1 MGKNKLT
8 EQSNSAQ
15 DSDLSKQS
23 RSTQQSNLT
32 EQANVSWKRKTTLFL
47 ISQGVTLFGSTL
59 VQFAIVW
66 YVTLKTASGAWVAAL
81 TVCSFLPQTLISLVS
96 GAWADRYSKQRL
108 IILSDAMIAVATLAL
123 ALLFPRIGNDKT
135 VFIALLATSIIR
147 SVGAGV
153 QMPAVNAALPLL
165 VPEEH
170 LMRVNGI
177 NATLQ
182 SIIQFATPA
191 AAGAILS
198 LGSFVSALLIDIAT
212 AVVGIGLLCCI
223 ALPRQT
229 IAQGEPPS
237 VFADVREGLRYIR
250 TERFFAKL
258 MLLYGLFI
266 LLSVPGGF
274 LSALLV
280 TRVYGGSYWNLTIVE
295 LIGFAGMAGGG
306 ILLGVWGG
314 FSNRVTT
321 LLLGVGVCGL
331 FTVGMGAIS
340 NFIVYL
346 VFMLLLGVAI
356 TMAQTAATTLV
367 QERANPA
374 MQGRMFGLMSSMYS
388 GFLLIGMSAFGPLA
402 DRVSLQLLMMLT
414 GGMMVLL
421 ALVFRLDRVF
431 CQKPVKATNAK
442 AEQAT

>member
-1 MGKNKLT
+1 M
-8 EQSNSAQ
+8 EQNN
-15 DSDLSKQS
+15 
-23 RSTQQSNLT
+23 TT
-32 EQANVSWKRKTTLFL
+32 WKRKTVLFL

-96 GAWADRYSKQRL
+96 GAWADRYSKKRL
-108 IILSDAMIAVATLAL
+108 IIFSDAAIAAATLTL
-123 ALLFPRIGNDKT
+123 ALLFPLIGDDKT
-135 VFIALLATSIIR
+135 VLIALLVTSLIR
-147 SVGAGV
+147 SAGAGV
-153 QMPAVNAALPLL
+153 QMPAVNATMPLL

-170 LMRVNGI
+170 LMRVNGV

-198 LGSFVSALLIDIAT
+198 LGSFVSTLMIDIAT
-212 AVVGIGLLCCI
+212 AVIGIGLLSCI
-223 ALPRQT
+223 VLPRQT
-229 IAQGEPPS
+229 ATQDVTSS
-237 VFADVREGLRYIR
+237 VLADVLEGLGYIR
-250 TERFFAKL
+250 AERFFAKL
-258 MLLYGLFI
+258 MVFYGLFI

-295 LIGFAGMAGGG
+295 LVGFAGMAAGG

-321 LLLGVGVCGL
+321 LLLAVGICGL
-331 FTVGMGAIS
+331 FTVGMGTIS

-346 VFMLLLGVAI
+346 VLMLLLGVAI
-356 TMAQTAATTLV
+356 TVAQTATTTLI
-367 QERANPA
+367 QERADPA
-374 MQGRMFGLMSSMYS
+374 LQGRVFGLMSSMYS
-388 GFLLIGMSAFGPLA
+388 GFLLIGMSIFGPLA
-402 DRVSLQLLMMLT
+402 DKVSLQLLMMLT
-414 GGMMVLL
+414 GGILVLVAL
-421 ALVFRLDRVF
+421 AFRLDRSF
-431 CQKPVKATNAK
+431 CQKPAEGTKAIV
-442 AEQAT
+442 E